1 MKKTDWMLT
10 ENHLRIKDKAY
21 ENLSIKE
28 WRNLEQSEE
37 ERENKG
43 QRLVNKR
50 IKGSGRV
57 TDGRMEKEDISKLN
71 IRKRSVIVTTG
82 IFG

>member
-71 IRKRSVIVTTG
+71 IRKRSVIITTG